1 MNFNHVKVPELK
13 LEKVTLEDGKRYYL
27 TPEGK
32 KYPSVTTMLSY
43 FSKDTIL
50 EWRKRVGAEEA
61 NRISR
66 QASNRGTKLHTIVEK
81 YLNNEDMAIDNPLQL
96 ELFKSIMP
104 YLNNIDNIH
113 LQEKYLYSNHLRL
126 AGTVD
131 CIAEYNGKLNVIDFK
146 TSSKPKREDWI
157 ESYFVQAAAY
167 AIMYEERYKIPV
179 PRIAI
184 IIAVE
189 NDYPQV
195 FQKKRDEFVP
205 RLLQMRDEYERST
218 KDQTHWS

>member
-66 QASNRGTKLHTIVEK
+66 QASNRGTKLHTIVE
-81 YLNNEDMAIDNPLQL
+81 
-96 ELFKSIMP
+96 
-104 YLNNIDNIH
+104 
-113 LQEKYLYSNHLRL
+113 
-126 AGTVD
+126 
-131 CIAEYNGKLNVIDFK
+131 
-146 TSSKPKREDWI
+146 
-157 ESYFVQAAAY
+157 
-167 AIMYEERYKIPV
+167 
-179 PRIAI
+179 
-184 IIAVE
+184 
-189 NDYPQV
+189 
-195 FQKKRDEFVP
+195 
-205 RLLQMRDEYERST
+205 
-218 KDQTHWS
+218 